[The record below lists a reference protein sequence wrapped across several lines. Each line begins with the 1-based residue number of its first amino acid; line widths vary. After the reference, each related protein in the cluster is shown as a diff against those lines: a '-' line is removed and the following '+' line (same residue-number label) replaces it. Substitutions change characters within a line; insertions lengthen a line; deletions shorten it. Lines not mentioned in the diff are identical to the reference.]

1 MDNKTEKSLKTL
13 AYILLVLGLLGALV
27 VAVFICSMDDDMLP
41 IGISVGVGAAL
52 STCVFSYLLRALG
65 ELLGAA
71 KEIDRTLKRVFA
83 QQVGAPQE
91 PKSREQQLTE
101 EAQRRRDEERKK
113 QNAAERKK
121 ESLRAYLREHPDER
135 EALIKKRN
143 EAHRK
148 LTSMSKLAVEQRREL
163 VNYIKEVDD
172 LVKGPDAGS

>member
-101 EAQRRRDEERKK
+101 EAQRH
-113 QNAAERKK
+113 AAERKK

-172 LVKGPDAGS
+172 LVKEPDAGS

>member
-83 QQVGAPQE
+83 QQVGA
-91 PKSREQQLTE
+91 
-101 EAQRRRDEERKK
+101 
-113 QNAAERKK
+113 
-121 ESLRAYLREHPDER
+121 H
-135 EALIKKRN
+135 
-143 EAHRK
+143 
-148 LTSMSKLAVEQRREL
+148 
-163 VNYIKEVDD
+163 D
-172 LVKGPDAGS
+172 LVVDLDHLRQVSAIIRS